1 LTARAVPASAAT
13 GRARSSATE
22 KASPEQVGREAGLA
36 IRLQLD
42 QKQMARRDIALRRAR
57 SRAEVREVASRASAP
72 SARSPQITE
81 TRVVSSIAIGHA
93 PETNEAETRESEAL
107 TRIRE
112 ENAEKLAAQW
122 ATERAAVNPRPAD
135 VEKSPEEAAGV
146 QAAVRSGVEP
156 AIQPVV
162 GEPVAERNDSG
173 AAAQDPAAQ
182 DSEAGDSSD
191 RFAEMPHE
199 EGMESDSAERAQA
212 EAEQASL
219 RIPRGMPAPLFGT
232 LASLERQNARLDAE
246 GLERIEDE
254 SDLAERIAD
263 KLLMPVPTSSALTVN
278 QDLPLNHRYCR
289 PWTARFLAD
298 LARAHEALFHRP
310 LEVSSAVR
318 TVQYQRQLMET
329 NGNAAPAEGD
339 VVSPHLTGATVDI
352 AKKGLSRNEIAWMRR
367 RLLAL
372 EDAGKID
379 VEEEFRQACFHITV
393 YKTYAPARPAPPTRR
408 TRRHIIPDA
417 NSVAAAVGQ

>member
-1 LTARAVPASAAT
+1 MRARAVPALATT
-13 GRARSSATE
+13 GRVRSSATE

-42 QKQMARRDIALRRAR
+42 RKQIARRDAALR
-57 SRAEVREVASRASAP
+57 
-72 SARSPQITE
+72 SARSHAAVREAASRISPSPARLPRMTD
-81 TRVVSSIAIGHA
+81 TKAASSSTIARA

-107 TRIRE
+107 RRIRE

-122 ATERAAVNPRPAD
+122 ASERAAVNPRPE
-135 VEKSPEEAAGV
+135 VTEKSPEDAAGI
-146 QAAVRSGVEP
+146 QAAVPSRVEP
-156 AIQPVV
+156 AVQPAVS
-162 GEPVAERNDSG
+162 ESVAERNNSE
-173 AAAQDPAAQ
+173 PAAL
-182 DSEAGDSSD
+182 DSEADDNSD
-191 RFAEMPHE
+191 RLAEMPHD
-199 EGMESDSAERAQA
+199 EGTESDSSERAQA
-212 EAEQASL
+212 EAEEASL
-219 RIPRGMPAPLFGT
+219 RIPSGMPAPLFGT

-254 SDLAERIAD
+254 RDLAARIAD
-263 KLLMPVPTSSALTVN
+263 KLLVPVPTSSALTVN

-298 LARAHEALFHRP
+298 LARAHEAQFHRP

-352 AKKGLSRNEIAWMRR
+352 AKKGLSRDEIAWMRR